1 MRVLITDF
9 LAESDFERE
18 VLPGVEVDALLSLI
32 GHPPTPADLVRVL
45 EERPAAVLITWYE
58 MFFDSTTL
66 AALSHA
72 GVVGIVRAGVGFD
85 NIDLMGARAAGI
97 TVCNV
102 PDYGTD
108 EVADHAMALLLW
120 CLRCI
125 RAAPPAAVPPTSWWD
140 ATRFASIQRLQ
151 ECTLGLLGFGRIGQ
165 ATARRAQSFGL
176 NVRWYDPY
184 VPRGQDKV
192 TRTTRVENLP
202 ALLQDCNALSIHC
215 SLNHETRHMI
225 DAAALALLP
234 AHAVVVNTARG
245 PVIDEQA
252 LYEAL
257 RTGRLAAAAL
267 DVLQHEPP
275 VESVLFDA
283 YLRGELRNVLLTPH
297 TAWYSQQSAREL
309 RRKAVEEA
317 GRLLR
322 GDLPYNVVSPDAQ
335 IC

>member
-32 GHPPTPADLVRVL
+32 GHPPTPADLVRVVG
-45 EERPAAVLITWYE
+45 ERPAAVLITWYE
-58 MFFDSTTL
+58 MFFDATTL
-66 AALSHA
+66 AALSRA
-72 GVVGIVRAGVGFD
+72 GVAGIVRAGVGFD
-85 NIDLMGARAAGI
+85 NIDLVGARTAGI

-120 CLRCI
+120 CLRCL
-125 RAAPPAAVPPTSWWD
+125 RAAPPAAAPPTAWWD
-140 ATRFASIQRLQ
+140 AARFASIPRLQ

-202 ALLQDCNALSIHC
+202 DLLQDCDALSIHC

-234 AHAVVVNTARG
+234 PHAVVVNTARG

-252 LYEAL
+252 LFEAL

-275 VESVLFDA
+275 VENALFDA
-283 YLRGELRNVLLTPH
+283 YLRGELQNLLLTPH
-297 TAWYSQQSAREL
+297 IAWYSQQSVREL
-309 RRKAVEEA
+309 RRKAAEEA

-322 GDLPYNVVSPDAQ
+322 GEPPYNIVT
-335 IC
+335 

>member
-18 VLPGVEVDALLSLI
+18 VLLGVEVDALLSLI
-32 GHPPTPADLVRVL
+32 GHPPTPADLVRFIG
-45 EERPAAVLITWYE
+45 ERPASVLITWYE

-66 AALSHA
+66 AALSRA
-72 GVVGIVRAGVGFD
+72 GVMGIVRAGVGFD

-125 RAAPPAAVPPTSWWD
+125 RATPPTVAPPTAWWD
-140 ATRFASIQRLQ
+140 AARFDSILRLQ

-176 NVRWYDPY
+176 NVSWYDPY

-202 ALLQDCNALSIHC
+202 ALLQDCDALSIHC

-234 AHAVVVNTARG
+234 THAVVVNTARG

-275 VESVLFDA
+275 VENVLFNA
-283 YLRGELRNVLLTPH
+283 YLRGELQNVLLTPH
-297 TAWYSQQSAREL
+297 IAWYSQQSAREL
-309 RRKAVEEA
+309 RRKAAEEA
-317 GRLLR
+317 GRLLH
-322 GDLPYNVVSPDAQ
+322 GDPPFNVVS
-335 IC
+335 

>member
-9 LAESDFERE
+9 LAKSDFESE

-32 GHPPTPADLVRVL
+32 GHPPTPAELVRVVG
-45 EERPAAVLITWYE
+45 ERPAAVLITWYE
-58 MFFDSTTL
+58 MFFDATTL
-66 AALSHA
+66 AALGRA

-85 NIDLMGARAAGI
+85 NIDLVGARAAGI

-120 CLRCI
+120 CLRCL
-125 RAAPPAAVPPTSWWD
+125 RAALPTTAPPTAWWD
-140 ATRFASIQRLQ
+140 AARFASILRLQ

-202 ALLQDCNALSIHC
+202 DLLQDCDALSIHC

-234 AHAVVVNTARG
+234 PHAVVVNTARG

-275 VESVLFDA
+275 GEENALFDA
-283 YLRGELRNVLLTPH
+283 YLRGELQNLLLTPH
-297 TAWYSQQSAREL
+297 IAWYSQQSAREL
-309 RRKAVEEA
+309 RRKAAEEA

-322 GDLPYNVVSPDAQ
+322 GEPPFNVVT
-335 IC
+335 

>member
-1 MRVLITDF
+1 
-9 LAESDFERE
+9 
-18 VLPGVEVDALLSLI
+18 
-32 GHPPTPADLVRVL
+32 
-45 EERPAAVLITWYE
+45 
-58 MFFDSTTL
+58 
-66 AALSHA
+66 
-72 GVVGIVRAGVGFD
+72 
-85 NIDLMGARAAGI
+85 
-97 TVCNV
+97 
-102 PDYGTD
+102 
-108 EVADHAMALLLW
+108 
-120 CLRCI
+120 
-125 RAAPPAAVPPTSWWD
+125 
-140 ATRFASIQRLQ
+140 LQ

-202 ALLQDCNALSIHC
+202 DLLQDCDALSIHC

-234 AHAVVVNTARG
+234 PHAMVVNTARG

-275 VESVLFDA
+275 VENALFDA
-283 YLRGELRNVLLTPH
+283 YLRGELQNLLLTPH
-297 TAWYSQQSAREL
+297 IAWYSQQSAREL
-309 RRKAVEEA
+309 RRKAAEEA

-322 GDLPYNVVSPDAQ
+322 GDPPYNVVT
-335 IC
+335 